1 MVGLSVTHDPEADL
15 TLVFLQ
21 DVLTALLVVAMTISF

>member
-21 DVLTALLVVAMTISF
+21 DVLTALVAMTISF

>member
-21 DVLTALLVVAMTISF
+21 DVLTALVAMIISF